1 MVGLSRSGDAPAG
14 VVGMSVDVTDAAALR
29 RAVARIDAS
38 FHERVALDRLARH
51 APVTCPRSYPQQV
64 GMAFSE
70 DLTRVRLRRETRDL
84 GGTGHR
90 IAQFA
95 VDSGFPA
102 SKPSTRPSG
111 RAFGRT
117 PRPSVVC

>member
-1 MVGLSRSGDAPAG
+1 
-14 VVGMSVDVTDAAALR
+14 
-29 RAVARIDAS
+29 VARIDTS
-38 FHERVALDRLARH
+38 FHERVTLDRPVRH
-51 APVTCPRSYPQQV
+51 VGSPGYLSQVFPQQV
-64 GMAFSE
+64 DTTFSE
-70 DLTRVRLRRETRDL
+70 DLTRVRPRRATRDP

-111 RAFGRT
+111 RTFGRT
-117 PRPSVVC
+117 PRPAVAC

>member
-1 MVGLSRSGDAPAG
+1 M
-14 VVGMSVDVTDAAALR
+14 
-29 RAVARIDAS
+29 ARIDTS
-38 FHERVALDRLARH
+38 FHERVTLDRPVRH
-51 APVTCPRSYPQQV
+51 VGSPGYPSQVFPQQV
-64 GMAFSE
+64 DTTFSE
-70 DLTRVRLRRETRDL
+70 DLTRVRPRRATRDP

-117 PRPSVVC
+117 PRPAVAC